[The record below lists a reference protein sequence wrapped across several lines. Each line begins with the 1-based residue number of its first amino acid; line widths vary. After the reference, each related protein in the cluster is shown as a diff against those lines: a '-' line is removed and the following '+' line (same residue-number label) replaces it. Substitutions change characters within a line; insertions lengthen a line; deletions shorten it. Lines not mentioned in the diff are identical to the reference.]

1 MCENTLKFKAV
12 HYLSYVY
19 YMTLIK
25 RVSLSLL
32 ELIVKYEKVPENND
46 ICS

>member
-12 HYLSYVY
+12 NYLSYVY
-19 YMTLIK
+19 HMNVIK
-25 RVSLSLL
+25 HVSLSLL
-32 ELIVKYEKVPENND
+32 GLIVMYEKVPENND